1 MRTYWRFKD
10 KMIVEIGDREQE
22 GRIEENEA
30 GSVSSVNTR
39 DCQGSTVM

>member
-10 KMIVEIGDREQE
+10 KMIVDREEE
-22 GRIEENEA
+22 GRIKENEA
-30 GSVSSVNTR
+30 DSVSSVNTR